1 MMSKGR
7 GSKLTLSRGRG
18 NPALDK
24 AREILG
30 VSKGEFETELE
41 AYRPMVRP
49 LLNLERPGLGAE
61 QLKRDKEKKDLLP
74 TEAKLMRSIN
84 NKRLKRSRDRRE
96 LLRESMEEESSDE
109 EELVS
114 KASSFTK
121 KAKK

>member
-24 AREILG
+24 ARELLG